1 MPNVLDRRRFL
12 RAAVGAPLLLAGRV
26 RLFGGEYSTRAV
38 DLVKQSTVIDMLSPI
53 TLSSVRM
60 MQLMSRP
67 ESFTAADLANYRAS
81 GIHAFHAA
89 LGIGGPQAYESTMQY
104 VA

>member
-1 MPNVLDRRRFL
+1 MPLTLDRRRFL
-12 RAAVGAPLLLAGRV
+12 RAATAAPMLLLGRV
-26 RLFGGEYSTRAV
+26 RLFGAEYSTRAV

-60 MQLMSRP
+60 MQLMARP
-67 ESFTAADLANYRAS
+67 DTFTAANLADYRAS

-89 LGIGGPQAYESTMQY
+89 IGLGGPQAYEN
-104 VA
+104 